1 MKEAIAMITKKT
13 EVELKNHDDREKE
26 SKNLKLCKAKE
37 WEEKK
42 Q

>member
-26 SKNLKLCKAKE
+26 SKNLKLCKSKE

-42 Q
+42 